1 MPFKIPKTLT
11 ISTETPESLFREL
24 RTRKVP
30 GLLAHQADIL
40 REYVRKAVSD
50 SDVAFELPTGS
61 GKTLVGLL
69 LGEWR
74 RRRFEE
80 RVVYLC
86 PTNQLVHQVADQ
98 AVNKYG
104 IHVTPFTG
112 SKNDYP
118 QVAKSEYLNCETVA
132 VTSYSA
138 LFNVK
143 PFFDAPN
150 FIILDDVHS
159 VENYIA
165 NYWSLKIERHN
176 KKHKA
181 LYMALV
187 SALKKVLPPNDYLTL
202 TEGSSGAWERTWVE
216 KIATP
221 TIVPLLPEIV
231 LIIDEH
237 VADADADTNLK
248 YSWSVLR
255 GHLSACHL
263 YIDKFSILLR
273 PLLPPTNTHA
283 PFVHANQRVYMSATL
298 GEGGELERLTGRKQI
313 TRLQVPMGWDKQ
325 GIGRRLFFFPGHSLD
340 EEQSS
345 TLVLNMIQRAQRG
358 LVIVPDN
365 KRAGEVRELVD
376 NLSDFRVFNVQ
387 EIETSK
393 EPFVQSDK
401 AVAIIANR
409 YDGIDFID
417 DECRLLV
424 IGGLPRATNLQ
435 ERFIIYKMGAGAL
448 LNDRIM
454 TRIVQAF
461 GRCTRSATDYA
472 AIFIWDEELHKYLL
486 KREHRRFLHPELQA
500 ELEFGIEQAKGA
512 TFDDYLDYL
521 NIFLNQDESWIE
533 ADNYIASQRET
544 MTRNSLPGTD
554 DLKAA
559 VPHEVEYQYAMW
571 EGDYVRALEC
581 CRSVLA
587 QLTHP
592 DLRGYRALWSYLAG
606 SAAWLGYQN
615 RLFADE
621 TAARNYFRD
630 AQKAAPAIRWL
641 VNLSRTLNI
650 PSDNL
655 DLSASSLALP
665 LVERLEGVLERL
677 GTRHNRE
684 FTRVEKLILNNLEAG
699 SSAKFEEAHVK
710 LGEVLGFEAGNVETS
725 GAPDPWWIVDE
736 NLCFI
741 FEDHSDASPD
751 SNLHL
756 EKARQIATHPNWV
769 RENLKQL
776 AESASIVPVLVT
788 PVQFA
793 DPDAL
798 PHLGNVFV
806 WRLDDFRK
814 WSQNALSVVRELRAV
829 FPGAGDLAWR
839 DAAIGKY
846 RENDIAPEKL
856 IEFLKRRPSLT
867 ARK

>member
-1 MPFKIPKTLT
+1 MPFKIPKTPAL
-11 ISTETPESLFREL
+11 STETPEALFRDL

-40 REYVRKAVSD
+40 REYMQNAVSD
-50 SDVAFELPTGS
+50 PDVAFELPTGS

-74 RRRFEE
+74 RRHFEE
-80 RVVYLC
+80 RGVYLC

-112 SKNDYP
+112 SKNDYA
-118 QVAKSEYLNCETVA
+118 QAAKSEYLNCETVA

-138 LFNVK
+138 LFNVN
-143 PFFDAPN
+143 PFFDTPD

-165 NYWSLKIERHN
+165 SYWSLKIERYN
-176 KKHKA
+176 DEHKA

-187 SALKKVLPPNDYLTL
+187 SALKNVLPPTDYLKL
-202 TEGSSGAWERTWVE
+202 TEDSSGAWDSTWVE

-221 TIVPLLPEIV
+221 TIAPLLPEIV
-231 LIIDEH
+231 TIIDEH
-237 VADADADTNLK
+237 VAGTNLRF
-248 YSWSVLR
+248 SWSVLR
-255 GHLSACHL
+255 DHLSACHL
-263 YIDKFSILLR
+263 YIGTYAILLR

-435 ERFIIYKMGAGAL
+435 ERFIINKMGAVAL

-454 TRIVQAF
+454 TRTVQAF

-472 AIFIWDEELHKYLL
+472 AVVVWDEELHNYLL
-486 KREHRRFLHPELQA
+486 MRDRRRFLHPELQA
-500 ELEFGIEQAKGA
+500 ELEFGIEQAKEA
-512 TFDDYLDYL
+512 TPADYLDYL
-521 NIFLNQDESWIE
+521 SIFLEQDESWID
-533 ADNYIASQRET
+533 ADNYIASQREA

-606 SAAWLGYQN
+606 SAAWLGHQN
-615 RLFADE
+615 RMFADE
-621 TAARNYFRD
+621 TAARNYFSD

-641 VNLSRTLNI
+641 VNLSRALNI
-650 PSDNL
+650 PSGDL

-677 GTRHNRE
+677 GTRHNRK
-684 FTRVEKLILNNLEAG
+684 FAQVEKFILDNLESG
-699 SSAKFEEAHVK
+699 NSAQFEEAHVK
-710 LGEVLGFEAGNVETS
+710 LGELLGFESGNVETS

-736 NLCFI
+736 SLCFI

-769 RENLKQL
+769 RENLKL
-776 AESASIVPVLVT
+776 AESARIVPVLVT

-798 PHLGNVFV
+798 PHLGDVSV
-806 WRLDDFRK
+806 WRLDDFMT
-814 WSQNALSVVRELRAV
+814 WAQNALSIVRELRAV
-829 FPGAGDLAWR
+829 FSGSGDLAWR
-839 DAAIGKY
+839 ATAIEKY
-846 RENDIAPEKL
+846 RENGIEPEKL
-856 IEFLKRRPSLT
+856 IEFLEQQPPLT
-867 ARK
+867 VRK